1 MFVLYGAAHALMI
14 GSIAAGAVAM
24 LWLVFRAVYARRH
37 RKARLLV
44 SAPSLVLVVAL
55 LLGGLAWFIGQT
67 RISRTTVGALIDQGR
82 TLNQAGLQTEAEVFH
97 ITVSTVVYY
106 RLPGD
111 STVISRLN
119 QAAKYLIYEKED
131 VDVQVAEYGYV
142 SIHGV

>member
-82 TLNQAGLQTEAEVFH
+82 TLNQAGLQTEAGCF
-97 ITVSTVVYY
+97 TS
-106 RLPGD
+106 P
-111 STVISRLN
+111 
-119 QAAKYLIYEKED
+119 
-131 VDVQVAEYGYV
+131 
-142 SIHGV
+142 